1 LTNIGVRLI
10 IATSENV
17 EGELHVTVKQFKLR
31 PITAADDA
39 QMAAILRADLEEGGY
54 NLPGTAYFDP
64 QVDHLTAFYAKQTQP
79 AAYWVLSDD
88 AGTVYGGAG
97 VGPYATDT
105 AELQKLYI
113 RADARGLGGGKQLI
127 MQCIAFARQHYEQL
141 YLETF
146 KTMTAANHLYDAFG
160 FKQLDAPL
168 PGSEHS
174 ACDAWRLMNL

>member
-1 LTNIGVRLI
+1 MPDKKF
-10 IATSENV
+10 SM
-17 EGELHVTVKQFKLR
+17 R

-64 QVDHLTAFYAKQTQP
+64 QVEHLTAFYAAQKQP

-88 AGTVYGGAG
+88 TGVVYGGAG
-97 VGPYATDT
+97 VGPYADET

-113 RADARGLGGGKQLI
+113 RADARGFGGGKQLI
-127 MQCIAFARQHYEQL
+127 MQCIAFARKHYEQL

-146 KTMTAANHLYDAFG
+146 ETMTAANHLYDAFG
-160 FKQLDAPL
+160 FKQLTAPL